1 MSTHIDKDQFEYYLS
16 SLDELG
22 EILIEAD
29 QIESVS
35 SGILRLTLGT
45 IMASKGAIFVFDRD
59 NSVLSE
65 LTSISIKEQFKDC
78 TLSEKFVENISSYQY
93 SHFEFDNSID
103 WIEGDLRN
111 YLKSSNS
118 KIIIP
123 LFHKSK
129 LLGIL
134 CIGEKFMSE
143 KFTDIDY
150 KILEIISNHLTEA
163 LFNYELLENVEQK
176 KRELNIKLL
185 ELETLFDIG
194 VAISSVL
201 DVNELAED
209 VLFRAIGVLNASKG
223 MFIRQ
228 NDQSPILD
236 ILSMFNWGDSKFLLS
251 KKIDVLNKINDG
263 DGGLILTSND
273 KTELQKKLKEDN
285 LLVVPLRAKENL
297 LGFMVLCD
305 KETRSGVEGFNELD
319 LDILTSLSN
328 QAAVAMDNAKLFKE
342 ITEAKQ
348 FNESILGSIAT
359 GVITINVLGEVDS
372 VNKAGENILK
382 MDKDSIINNHY
393 MFLFEKDPDV
403 IEIITK
409 TELSKKITTEINIP
423 FLTASQETIV
433 NVSAAPRIDINGN
446 AEGLV
451 IAIEDISDVSKV
463 KNTFKRYVSK
473 QVVDNLLEDETKL
486 NLGGEEREVTIL
498 FTDIRGFTSM
508 SENME
513 PEQVVMTLNEYFSE
527 MIDIVFKHNGT
538 LDKIIGDELMVVF
551 GAPLAADDD
560 TERALNTAVEM
571 QNKIKELNDIR
582 KQRGEDPVLVGAGIN
597 KGFVVSG
604 NIGSRDMMDY
614 TVIGDTV
621 NLGSRLCSAAG
632 PGEIIVSKEVIKNQ
646 EDKFSFKEL
655 KPILEKGKK
664 DKKLRDKVA
673 GVENIQTKYST
684 LEKIYK
690 ASTAELESAKTANS
704 RLTKADTS
712 FAGEG
717 YRRIA

>member
-78 TLSEKFVENISSYQY
+78 TLSGKFVENISSYQY

-118 KIIIP
+118 RIIIP

-305 KETRSGVEGFNELD
+305 KETRSGVEDFNELD

-646 EDKFSFKEL
+646 EDKFLFKEL
-655 KPILEKGKK
+655 EPILVKGKK
-664 DKKLRDKVA
+664 NKINIFKV
-673 GVENIQTKYST
+673 NY
-684 LEKIYK
+684 
-690 ASTAELESAKTANS
+690 
-704 RLTKADTS
+704 
-712 FAGEG
+712 
-717 YRRIA
+717 

>member
-1 MSTHIDKDQFEYYLS
+1 
-16 SLDELG
+16 
-22 EILIEAD
+22 
-29 QIESVS
+29 
-35 SGILRLTLGT
+35 
-45 IMASKGAIFVFDRD
+45 MASKGAIFVFDRD

-118 KIIIP
+118 RIIIP

-297 LGFMVLCD
+297 LGFMILCD
-305 KETRSGVEGFNELD
+305 KETRSGVEDFNELD

-646 EDKFSFKEL
+646 EDKFLFKEL
-655 KPILEKGKK
+655 EPILVKGKK
-664 DKKLRDKVA
+664 NKINIFKV
-673 GVENIQTKYST
+673 NY
-684 LEKIYK
+684 
-690 ASTAELESAKTANS
+690 
-704 RLTKADTS
+704 
-712 FAGEG
+712 
-717 YRRIA
+717 

>member
-1 MSTHIDKDQFEYYLS
+1 MSTSLDSDQFEYYLS

-29 QIESVS
+29 RIESVS

-45 IMASKGAIFVFDRD
+45 IMASKGAIFVFNRK
-59 NSVLSE
+59 NSTLTELS
-65 LTSISIKEQFKDC
+65 SISIKEKFKDC
-78 TLSEKFVENISSYQY
+78 YLSDTFLDKISTYQY
-93 SHFEFDNSID
+93 SHFEFDSSID
-103 WIEGDLRN
+103 WIENDLKN
-111 YLKSSNS
+111 YLQISNS

-123 LFHKSK
+123 LFHKSR

-134 CIGEKFMSE
+134 SIGEKFMSE

-163 LFNYELLENVEQK
+163 LFNYELIENVEQK
-176 KRELNIKLL
+176 KKELNIKLL

-201 DVNELAED
+201 DVNALAED
-209 VLFRAIGVLNASKG
+209 VLIRAIGVLNASKG

-251 KKIDVLNKINDG
+251 KKIDVLNRINDG
-263 DGGLILTSND
+263 ESGLILTSNE

-297 LGFMVLCD
+297 LGFMILCD
-305 KETRSGVEGFNELD
+305 KETRSGVEDFNELD

-359 GVITINVLGEVDS
+359 GVITINILGEVDS

-382 MDKDSIINNHY
+382 MDNDSIINNHY
-393 MFLFEKDPDV
+393 MFLFEKDPDI

-409 TELSKKITTEINIP
+409 TELSKKITTEINMP

-433 NVSAAPRIDINGN
+433 NVSAAPRIDVNGN
-446 AEGLV
+446 IEGLV

-486 NLGGEEREVTIL
+486 NLGGEEREVSIL

-551 GAPLAADDD
+551 GAPLAAEDD

-571 QNKIKELNDIR
+571 QNKIKELNNIR

-646 EDKFSFKEL
+646 EDNFSFEEL
-655 KPILEKGKK
+655 KPIMVKGKK
-664 DKKLRDKVA
+664 DKINIFKV
-673 GVENIQTKYST
+673 NY
-684 LEKIYK
+684 
-690 ASTAELESAKTANS
+690 
-704 RLTKADTS
+704 
-712 FAGEG
+712 
-717 YRRIA
+717 

>member
-297 LGFMVLCD
+297 LGFMILCD
-305 KETRSGVEGFNELD
+305 KETRSGVEDFNELD

-582 KQRGEDPVLVGAGIN
+582 KKRGEDPVLVGAGIN

-646 EDKFSFKEL
+646 EDKFLFKEL
-655 KPILEKGKK
+655 EPILVKGKK
-664 DKKLRDKVA
+664 NKINIFKV
-673 GVENIQTKYST
+673 NY
-684 LEKIYK
+684 
-690 ASTAELESAKTANS
+690 
-704 RLTKADTS
+704 
-712 FAGEG
+712 
-717 YRRIA
+717 

>member
-78 TLSEKFVENISSYQY
+78 TLSGKFVENISSYQY

-305 KETRSGVEGFNELD
+305 KETRSGVEDFNELD

-560 TERALNTAVEM
+560 TERALNTAIEM

-646 EDKFSFKEL
+646 EDKFLFKEL
-655 KPILEKGKK
+655 EPILVKGKK
-664 DKKLRDKVA
+664 NKINIFKV
-673 GVENIQTKYST
+673 NY
-684 LEKIYK
+684 
-690 ASTAELESAKTANS
+690 
-704 RLTKADTS
+704 
-712 FAGEG
+712 
-717 YRRIA
+717 